1 MYLNINWNCKVERSV
16 HVIRLLDSVISILGS
31 TPINLPLLEEASEDI
46 KDKVTL
52 FRGIFDFEE
61 LEDAIKSGLK
71 SIAIIGGGFL
81 GSELA
86 CALARCK

>member
-1 MYLNINWNCKVERSV
+1 MSV
-16 HVIRLLDSVISILGS
+16 SGS
-31 TPINLPLLEEASEDI
+31 TALNLPLFEGASQDI

-61 LEDAIKSGLK
+61 LENIIASGSK

-86 CALARCK
+86 CSIARQCE